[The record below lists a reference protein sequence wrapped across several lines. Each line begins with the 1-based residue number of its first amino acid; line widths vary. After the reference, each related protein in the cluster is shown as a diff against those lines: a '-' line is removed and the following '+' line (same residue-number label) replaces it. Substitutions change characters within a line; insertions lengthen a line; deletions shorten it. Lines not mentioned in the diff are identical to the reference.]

1 MRVGWYQ
8 WGVRG
13 AVKKELDSNDSALG
27 GGEGRGGEAK
37 ADDGRGEPKAGVHC
51 SCITKNDK
59 ITMKIQQP
67 MNYSIFLPLES

>member
-27 GGEGRGGEAK
+27 GGEGRGRW
-37 ADDGRGEPKAGVHC
+37 GRGG
-51 SCITKNDK
+51 S
-59 ITMKIQQP
+59 
-67 MNYSIFLPLES
+67 YSDAPVAVKRAEASV